1 MGFGSPLS
9 ESLRANPTESDH
21 ETGLSTRSVTGA
33 TRSDGSASADSPSAS
48 VSCSSVFAHAVNSPT
63 LYLALASCT
72 PRSHNSCNKVDASDV
87 RASRRLVRTLSR
99 ERRTFSLRDLCLWRS
114 PSCGECHRPN
124 LLSENVKRSREKV
137 RTSLRDVRRR
147 VLETPRASQEL
158 GVESFRSAIGMPF
171 VSDVQETHTV
181 SMAASMSTAVQSGAA
196 PPRAP
201 RTSAEG
207 HGVRGSSCL
216 WVS

>member
-1 MGFGSPLS
+1 M
-9 ESLRANPTESDH
+9 
-21 ETGLSTRSVTGA
+21 
-33 TRSDGSASADSPSAS
+33 
-48 VSCSSVFAHAVNSPT
+48 
-63 LYLALASCT
+63 
-72 PRSHNSCNKVDASDV
+72 
-87 RASRRLVRTLSR
+87 
-99 ERRTFSLRDLCLWRS
+99 RDLCQEHS
-114 PSCGECHRPN
+114 PRCGECSWPN
-124 LLSENVKRSREKV
+124 LLSENVKRSRDQV
-137 RTSLRDVRRR
+137 HASLRDVRRR

-207 HGVRGSSCL
+207 HDRSTKNCLSWEEFGAMRSRQRQLIELAGVASLAGLNNGWSLKVGGFVLSRLDEASQTDVDGILIGSAIWWARSSAHSA
-216 WVS
+216 VA

>member
-1 MGFGSPLS
+1 M
-9 ESLRANPTESDH
+9 H
-21 ETGLSTRSVTGA
+21 
-33 TRSDGSASADSPSAS
+33 DGRQ
-48 VSCSSVFAHAVNSPT
+48 
-63 LYLALASCT
+63 ASCT

-87 RASRRLVRTLSR
+87 RASRNLASGTAR
-99 ERRTFSLRDLCLWRS
+99 ERRTFSLRDLRPVHS
-114 PSCGECHRPN
+114 PVLGECTAPY
-124 LLSENVKRSREKV
+124 LLSENVNRSRDQV
-137 RTSLRDVRRR
+137 HTSCGDVRRR

-158 GVESFRSAIGMPF
+158 GVESFWCVIGMPF

-207 HGVRGSSCL
+207 HGARGSSCGCRE
-216 WVS
+216 SDGF

>member
-1 MGFGSPLS
+1 M
-9 ESLRANPTESDH
+9 RAN
-21 ETGLSTRSVTGA
+21 R
-33 TRSDGSASADSPSAS
+33 
-48 VSCSSVFAHAVNSPT
+48 HAGEEAQV
-63 LYLALASCT
+63 
-72 PRSHNSCNKVDASDV
+72 SHNSCNKVDASDV
-87 RASRRLVRTLSR
+87 RASRRLVADSAR
-99 ERRTFSLRDLCLWRS
+99 ERRTFSLRDLCPAHS
-114 PSCGECHRPN
+114 PVVGECAGPK
-124 LLSENVKRSREKV
+124 LLRQNVKRSRAV
-137 RTSLRDVRRR
+137 PATSLRDVRRR

-207 HGVRGSSCL
+207 HGARGSSCGCRES
-216 WVS
+216 VGF

>member
-1 MGFGSPLS
+1 MRVVSRTYS
-9 ESLRANPTESDH
+9 ISD
-21 ETGLSTRSVTGA
+21 
-33 TRSDGSASADSPSAS
+33 
-48 VSCSSVFAHAVNSPT
+48 
-63 LYLALASCT
+63 LYTASCM
-72 PRSHNSCNKVDASDV
+72 PRSPNSCNKVDASDV
-87 RASRRLVRTLSR
+87 RAARRLVCTVARV
-99 ERRTFSLRDLCLWRS
+99 RRTFSLRDLCQEHS
-114 PSCGECHRPN
+114 PRCGECSWPN
-124 LLSENVKRSREKV
+124 LLSENVKRSRSV
-137 RTSLRDVRRR
+137 PATSLRDVRRR

-207 HGVRGSSCL
+207 HGARGSSCGCRES
-216 WVS
+216 VGF

>member
-1 MGFGSPLS
+1 M
-9 ESLRANPTESDH
+9 
-21 ETGLSTRSVTGA
+21 
-33 TRSDGSASADSPSAS
+33 
-48 VSCSSVFAHAVNSPT
+48 
-63 LYLALASCT
+63 
-72 PRSHNSCNKVDASDV
+72 PRSLNSCNTNKVDASDV
-87 RASRRLVRTLSR
+87 RASRNLVGTIARV
-99 ERRTFSLRDLCLWRS
+99 RRTFSLRDLCPAHS
-114 PSCGECHRPN
+114 PPCGECAGPN
-124 LLSENVKRSREKV
+124 LLSENVKRSRDQLT
-137 RTSLRDVRRR
+137 TSLGDVRRR

-207 HGVRGSSCL
+207 HGARGSSCGCRES
-216 WVS
+216 VGF

>member
-1 MGFGSPLS
+1 MIGVRRRSYALPL
-9 ESLRANPTESDH
+9 RPT
-21 ETGLSTRSVTGA
+21 A
-33 TRSDGSASADSPSAS
+33 PSA
-48 VSCSSVFAHAVNSPT
+48 
-63 LYLALASCT
+63 LRMASCM
-72 PRSHNSCNKVDASDV
+72 PRSSNSCNKVDASDV
-87 RASRRLVRTLSR
+87 RASRRLVGTIARV
-99 ERRTFSLRDLCLWRS
+99 RRTFSLRDLCLWRS

-124 LLSENVKRSREKV
+124 LLSENVKRSRDQV
-137 RTSLRDVRRR
+137 HASLRDVRRR

-171 VSDVQETHTV
+171 VSDVHETHTV

-207 HGVRGSSCL
+207 HGARGSSCGCRES
-216 WVS
+216 VGF

>member
-1 MGFGSPLS
+1 MLGTL
-9 ESLRANPTESDH
+9 
-21 ETGLSTRSVTGA
+21 A
-33 TRSDGSASADSPSAS
+33 TVWR
-48 VSCSSVFAHAVNSPT
+48 VF
-63 LYLALASCT
+63 LAKLAQRECQ
-72 PRSHNSCNKVDASDV
+72 
-87 RASRRLVRTLSR
+87 TLS
-99 ERRTFSLRDLCLWRS
+99 
-114 PSCGECHRPN
+114 SCAGH
-124 LLSENVKRSREKV
+124 KFA
-137 RTSLRDVRRR
+137 DVRRR

-207 HGVRGSSCL
+207 HGARGSSCGCRES
-216 WVS
+216 VGF